1 VTQIDPITTIGAPD
15 QETQFPPAVRRLI
28 ATLTAQVLYHCTIPV
43 EEAEVNKDTGEEE
56 KTQQEATARPEK
68 LAAAS

>member
-1 VTQIDPITTIGAPD
+1 MIDPTSIIDAQD
-15 QETQFPPAVRRLI
+15 LAAYPPAVRRLI